1 MLALFVTSTLDG
13 WANLYH
19 FAMDATAEPHLQPR
33 REAAFPGPLV
43 ARFNPDPNH
52 TNPGPSPNPSPD
64 PNPYPDPSPDP

>member
-43 ARFNPDPNH
+43 TATRLFNPDP
-52 TNPGPSPNPSPD
+52 SPNPD
-64 PNPYPDPSPDP
+64 PNPLP